1 MKVRVRAFG
10 DLAPLIGEELTVDLE
25 EGSKLSDLVQAISKM
40 INGFRERLEVI
51 SRRQGITDPGLV
63 ILLNGCNINLLDGL
77 NTQLRDGDAVI
88 FLPPA
93 AGGKVYEKTVIF
105 RF

>member
-1 MKVRVRAFG
+1 MRVRVKAFG

-25 EGSKLSDLVQAISKM
+25 EGSKLSDLIQEISRIMNGFKERLEAISK
-40 INGFRERLEVI
+40 
-51 SRRQGITDPGLV
+51 RQGIIDPGLV

-77 NTQLRDGDAVI
+77 NTRLKDGDVVV

-93 AGGKVYEKTVIF
+93 AGGRV
-105 RF
+105 